1 MLLAA
6 LITIALVALGL
17 IAGQIA
23 LPRIGAARIRSR
35 LTEAGGSA
43 DVAIAAWPACR
54 LLRNG
59 GDRLVVRGE
68 GLAIG
73 LADDRRNGS
82 AGLSALDGFTEVDI
96 ELTGFRT
103 GPLEVAAFVL
113 TRSGGGSYAMAA
125 EATTTGS
132 ELLRFGDPW
141 LRSVI
146 PGGGLIGAVAGGAP
160 LAGRAIRVSIEIELL
175 SDRDGLRVGS
185 GGGSI
190 AGYPAGPLAT
200 TIAAAVARRLEIVP

>member
-1 MLLAA
+1 MLLPA
-6 LITIALVALGL
+6 LIAVALLALGL
-17 IAGQIA
+17 VAGQIA

-35 LTEAGGSA
+35 PTESGGSA
-43 DVAIAAWPACR
+43 DVAITSRPAYR

-68 GLAIG
+68 GLTIG
-73 LADDRRNGS
+73 L
-82 AGLSALDGFTEVDI
+82 
-96 ELTGFRT
+96 
-103 GPLEVAAFVL
+103 
-113 TRSGGGSYAMAA
+113 AA
-125 EATTTGS
+125 EATMTGS
-132 ELLRFGDPW
+132 ELLRFGEPW
-141 LRSVI
+141 LRSAI
-146 PGGGLIGAVAGGAP
+146 PGGGLVGAVAGVAP
-160 LAGRAIRVSIEIELL
+160 SSGRAIRVSIEVELL

>member
-1 MLLAA
+1 MLLPA
-6 LITIALVALGL
+6 LIAVALLALGL
-17 IAGQIA
+17 VAGQIA

-35 LTEAGGSA
+35 LTESGGSA
-43 DVAIAAWPACR
+43 DVAITSRPAYR

-68 GLAIG
+68 GLTIG
-73 LADDRRNGS
+73 LAADGRHGS

-96 ELTGFRT
+96 ELTRFRT

-113 TRSGGGSYAMAA
+113 TRSGGGSYAVAA
-125 EATTTGS
+125 EATMTGS
-132 ELLRFGDPW
+132 ELLRFGEPW
-141 LRSVI
+141 LRSAI
-146 PGGGLIGAVAGGAP
+146 PGGGLVGAVAGVAP
-160 LAGRAIRVSIEIELL
+160 SSGRAIRVSIEVELL